1 MAIWQSSIVRRVA
14 ASRRPSDGR
23 CRMRH
28 DGPARPWY
36 TPAMAADQVLVEI
49 TGDAGDLATVT
60 LNRPDRRNAL
70 SESMLLDLGAA
81 LGRAAET
88 PGVRAIVLT
97 GAGPVF
103 SSGHDFADM
112 IDRDLPAMRRLLG
125 VCSEV
130 MLGIARLP
138 VPVVACVQGIATAAG
153 CQLVASCD
161 LAVAVDEAS
170 FATPG
175 GRGGWFCHTP
185 LVAVA
190 RVIGT
195 RRALE
200 LGMTGDAIDARTAL
214 AWGLVNRVAPRA
226 ELVAE
231 THKLARAASRG
242 SVASKALGK
251 RTLYRQVELEIE
263 AAYTEAIE
271 VMAQSAQTPDGR
283 EAMRAFVEKRP
294 AVYPAG
300 R

>member
-1 MAIWQSSIVRRVA
+1 M
-14 ASRRPSDGR
+14 R
-23 CRMRH
+23 CRGIPGATRAAH
-28 DGPARPWY
+28 PRLASCY
-36 TPAMAADQVLVEI
+36 TAAMTGEQVLVEV
-49 TGDAGDLATVT
+49 AGDLATIT

-81 LGRAAET
+81 LARAAEA
-88 PGVRAIVLT
+88 PGVRAIIVA

-112 IDRDLPAMRRLLG
+112 IDRDLAAMRRLLG

-138 VPVVACVQGIATAAG
+138 VPVVARIQGIATAAG

-185 LVAVA
+185 MVAVA
-190 RVIGT
+190 RAIGA

-200 LGMTGDAIDARTAL
+200 LGLTGDSIDARTAL
-214 AWGLVNRVAPRA
+214 AWGLVNRVVPRA

-231 THKLARAASRG
+231 TERLARAASRG
-242 SVASKALGK
+242 SLASKALGK
-251 RTLYRQVELEIE
+251 RTFQRQIELDTE
-263 AAYTEAIE
+263 AAYAEAIE
-271 VMAQSAQTPDGR
+271 VMAHSALSPDGR
-283 EAMRAFVEKRP
+283 EAMRAFVEKRA

-300 R
+300 